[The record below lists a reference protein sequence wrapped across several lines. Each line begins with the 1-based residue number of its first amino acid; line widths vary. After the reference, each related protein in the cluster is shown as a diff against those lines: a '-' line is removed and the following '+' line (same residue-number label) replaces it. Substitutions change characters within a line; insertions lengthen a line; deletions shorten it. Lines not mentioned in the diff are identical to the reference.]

1 MLFLGIDWGEHHHDL
16 CLLDQDGAVL
26 AARRVADGLAGVGE
40 LHALIAAHA
49 EDPGQVA
56 VGIETDRGLLVG
68 ALLAAGYQIYA
79 VNPHTMSRYRG
90 RHASSRAKSD
100 RGDAKVLADLV
111 RTDRHNH
118 RQVAGDSPLAEA
130 VKVLARAHQS
140 LIWARQRHV
149 NALRSALREFYPG
162 ALVALGAQL
171 AEPEAL
177 GVLELAPTPEQGRR
191 LTRTA
196 VRRALVGAG
205 RRRDLQA
212 RVVAVHD
219 GLAGPQLAAP
229 EPVEGAYRQVVS
241 ALVAT
246 LGCLN
251 QQITALE
258 QHLAGQFGTHR
269 DAAII
274 RSQPGL
280 GVVLGARLLGEFGDD
295 PHRYATAK
303 GRKAFAGTAPIT
315 RSSGL
320 RTVVVA
326 RAACNQRLVDA
337 CYLWAFAAL
346 TASPGAR
353 RCYDAHRARGATHH
367 QALRAL
373 GNRLVG
379 ILHGCLARRIAYQE
393 QLAWPTAEPAA

>member
-1 MLFLGIDWGEHHHDL
+1 MRFLGIDWGEHHHDL
-16 CLLDQDGAVL
+16 CLLDQDGMVL
-26 AARRVADGLAGVGE
+26 AARRITDGLAGVGE
-40 LHALIAAHA
+40 LHALAAAHA
-49 EDPGQVA
+49 QDPTEVA

-68 ALLAAGYQIYA
+68 ALLAAGYQVYA
-79 VNPHTMSRYRG
+79 VNPHTVSRYRDRQG
-90 RHASSRAKSD
+90 SSRAKSD

-162 ALVALGAQL
+162 ALAALGAQL

-177 GVLELAPTPEQGRR
+177 AVLQLAPTPEQGRG
-191 LTRTA
+191 LTRAA

-205 RRRDLQA
+205 RRRNLQA

-219 GLAGPQLAAP
+219 ALSATQLAAP
-229 EPVEGAYRQVVS
+229 APIQAGYREVVGALAAV
-241 ALVAT
+241 

-251 QQITALE
+251 EQVAALE
-258 QHLAGQFGTHR
+258 QQLTSQFNAHP
-269 DAAII
+269 DAAIV

-280 GVVLGARLLGEFGDD
+280 GVVLGARVLGEFGDASD
-295 PHRYATAK
+295 QYATAK
-303 GRKAFAGTAPIT
+303 GRKAFAGTAPVT

-346 TASPGAR
+346 SASPGAR

-379 ILHGCLARRIAYQE
+379 ILHGCLARRVVYQE
-393 QLAWPTAEPAA
+393 QLAWPAPAAAA

>member
-1 MLFLGIDWGEHHHDL
+1 MWFLGIDWGEAHHDL
-16 CLLDQDGAVL
+16 CLLDQDGTVL
-26 AARRVADGLAGVGE
+26 AARRIADGLAGVGE
-40 LHALIAAHA
+40 LYALVAAHA
-49 EDPGQVA
+49 QDPAQVA

-79 VNPHTMSRYRG
+79 VNPQVVGRYRG
-90 RHASSRAKSD
+90 RHGSSRAKSD

-118 RQVAGDSPLAEA
+118 RQVAGDSPLVEA

-162 ALVALGAQL
+162 ALAALGAQL

-177 GVLELAPTPEQGRR
+177 AVLALAPTPKQGRQ
-191 LTRTA
+191 LTRAA
-196 VRRALVGAG
+196 VRQALVGAG
-205 RRRDLQA
+205 RRRHLQA
-212 RVVAVHD
+212 RVVAIHNA
-219 GLAGPQLAAP
+219 LAAPQLAAP
-229 EPVEGAYRQVVS
+229 EPVAAAYREVVGVLVEVLRSLNGQV
-241 ALVAT
+241 A
-246 LGCLN
+246 
-251 QQITALE
+251 ALE
-258 QHLAGQFGTHR
+258 AQLASQFGAHP
-269 DAAII
+269 DAAIL

-280 GVVLGARLLGEFGDD
+280 GVVLGARVLGEFGDD
-295 PHRYATAK
+295 PDRYQTAK
-303 GRKAFAGTAPIT
+303 GRKAFAGTAPVT

-379 ILHGCLARRIAYQE
+379 ILHGCLAHRVAYQE
-393 QLAWPTAEPAA
+393 QLAWPAADPAA